1 MTDFARL
8 HSSMTILF
16 KAVAGSPARACVAL
30 GTICVALVCG
40 SLFVQHVLQVE
51 PCPLCIVQRLTYAAL
66 AIVFLV
72 AGLVG
77 ARPGLRRSLL
87 GLALALILGG
97 IGVAAYQSQLQLFPA
112 VAAATCSPSLSY
124 MFDTLPAG
132 EVVGRLFQGHGDCSD
147 TSFTILGL
155 TLAQISLGVFAS
167 LLLAVGA
174 LLRRRSRSVV

>member
-1 MTDFARL
+1 
-8 HSSMTILF
+8 MTIHF
-16 KAVAGSPARACVAL
+16 SAVAGSPARANFAL
-30 GTICVALVCG
+30 GAICVALVCG
-40 SLFVQHVLQVE
+40 SVFVQHVLQVE

-77 ARPGLRRSLL
+77 ARAGLRRALL
-87 GLALALILGG
+87 GLAVALILAG
-97 IGVAAYQSQLQLFPA
+97 IGVAAYQSQLQLFPPA
-112 VAAATCSPSLSY
+112 AAATCSPSLSY
-124 MFDTLPAG
+124 MFDTLSAG
-132 EVVGRLFQGHGDCSD
+132 EVAGRLFQGHGDCSD

-174 LLRRRSRSVV
+174 LLRRRSRSVG